1 MIELP
6 VISVRKLIVAANF
19 DWVDQGNI
27 VTSVLP
33 ADIDESV
40 TSILLRDA
48 SSEGLAMHGDNMPH
62 ALAAR
67 VEVQIFFKKDLDVN
81 PLGCKLLA
89 MNMLSQ
95 NGWLVDTDRP
105 LSADP
110 DTGQFTATFY
120 VKKKIIY

>member
-19 DWVDQGNI
+19 GWVDQGNI

-48 SSEGLAMHGDNMPH
+48 SEGLAMHGDNMPH